1 MSLFPNSEQTRLAE
15 KLARMANKRGADSPH
30 AAELERLTPS
40 EGVKPQ
46 KPQKKVTEKPADA
59 PQE

>member
-1 MSLFPNSEQTRLAE
+1 MLPSPNSEQTRLAE
-15 KLARMANKRGADSPH
+15 KLARMAAKRGTDSPH
-30 AAELERLTPS
+30 AAELELLTPS

-46 KPQKKVTEKPADA
+46 KPSKKVTEKPAET